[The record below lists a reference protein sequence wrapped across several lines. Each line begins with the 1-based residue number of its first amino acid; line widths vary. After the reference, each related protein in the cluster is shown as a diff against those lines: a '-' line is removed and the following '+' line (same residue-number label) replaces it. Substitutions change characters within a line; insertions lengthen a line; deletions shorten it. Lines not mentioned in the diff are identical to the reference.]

1 MADHPSSPF
10 SGLDKALLR
19 STKPK
24 PAPPAPSRPAH
35 EQAVV
40 ELPRTASQPQ
50 PVASLPERSHA
61 RTGDRPNGRHIIT
74 RNSFEIY
81 EDQMDTLR
89 ELAYREKRDGKPGSM
104 SAMVRTAIDRFIAE
118 ANHPASEK

>member
-1 MADHPSSPF
+1 MADHPTSPF

-19 STKPK
+19 STKPT
-24 PAPPAPSRPAH
+24 PAPPEPSPTSH

-40 ELPRTASQPQ
+40 ELPRAASPPK
-50 PVASLPERSHA
+50 PVASRPERSTA
-61 RTGDRPNGRHIIT
+61 RTGEHSNGRRIIT

-81 EDQMDTLR
+81 EDQMDILR
-89 ELAYREKRDGKPGSM
+89 ELAYHEKREGKPGSM

-118 ANHPASEK
+118 THSSTSEK